1 MSNQEGQILIG
12 MKAISSAVGGTSENT
27 IRRWVDEYPSIP
39 IKMISGQWTTTR
51 HEIVEWW
58 HAFVGDRL
66 GEYVATRKESVKL
79 KEEQKEPQKA
89 QKASKKRK

>member
-12 MKAISSAVGGTSENT
+12 LKSISAAVGGTSENT
-27 IRRWVDEYPSIP
+27 IRKWVDEYPSIP
-39 IKMISGQWTTTR
+39 IKMLGGQWTTTR
-51 HEIVEWW
+51 YEIVEWW